1 MFSSQVT
8 EGIAS
13 SKVMAK
19 KQRVIPRLKP
29 VPYTLAD
36 LSTTLRQPQ
45 LVPATVIN
53 NGRSQIQLYSTPDLP
68 NNKRGFKYVPCR
80 PNPYLDSVL
89 YSTTDLPPYGVR
101 WSYFDRSPEM
111 FVDQNLTHVGTQ
123 ESDGWRSSR
132 ASVGIREGSWY
143 IEYRIVSGIGEVENG
158 DNLER
163 QTSELS
169 RSVTPMHNNMNLAS
183 HVRLG
188 IARREASLEA
198 PVGFDGY
205 GYGIRDINC
214 EKVHLSRRSEIKEGD
229 NVCSGDDLK
238 IGDVIGL
245 LVELPDMETQTRI
258 ARSMIVEKT
267 LSDPHLEKETGEGKS
282 NSKSLQYSF
291 VEKGIEREMIPIKY
305 KSGLFFEEY
314 EYTSS
319 KNMEHLLN
327 PVTVFGERAIPD
339 KEKFQPAKLPNSSI
353 TLFVNGERRGVPF
366 ENLFAFLPPASE
378 QRMARSASKP
388 SSKKNREEESFIVD
402 RDDGELGYYPMVSCF
417 RGGVVE
423 INASGGVWQEPEELK
438 EKLAKG
444 AVRPYVDRVKHKV
457 IEEYVYDLVD
467 NAVSKFLDRKE
478 YALQ

>member
-1 MFSSQVT
+1 
-8 EGIAS
+8 
-13 SKVMAK
+13 MAK

-36 LSTTLRQPQ
+36 LSTSLRQPL

-53 NGRSQIQLYSTPDLP
+53 NGHRDIQLYSTPDLP

-89 YSTTDLPPYGVR
+89 YSTTDLPPYSAR

-111 FVDQNLTHVGTQ
+111 FVDPGMTLVGSQ

-143 IEYRIVSGIGEVENG
+143 IEYRIVSGICDLESG
-158 DNLER
+158 DSTER
-163 QTSELS
+163 QGSELS
-169 RSVTPMHNNMNLAS
+169 RSVTPMHSNMNLSS
-183 HVRLG
+183 HVRVG

-205 GYGIRDINC
+205 GYGIRDIGC
-214 EKVHLSRRSEIKEGD
+214 EKVHLSRRNEIKDGEH
-229 NVCSGDDLK
+229 VCSSDLK
-238 IGDVIGL
+238 VGDVIGI
-245 LVELPDMETQTRI
+245 LVELPNIETQKKI
-258 ARSMIVEKT
+258 AREMIIEKT
-267 LSDPHLEKETGEGKS
+267 LSDPQFDGTVTNTSDSKQLQ
-282 NSKSLQYSF
+282 NSF
-291 VEKGIEREMIPIKY
+291 IEKGVEREMIPIKY
-305 KSGLFFEEY
+305 KGELFFEEY

-319 KNMEHLLN
+319 KTMEHLLN

-353 TLFVNGERRGVPF
+353 TLYVNGERRGTPF

-378 QRMARSASKP
+378 QRMARNTSKG
-388 SSKKNREEESFIVD
+388 SSKKSREESFIVD

-417 RGGVVE
+417 RGGAVE
-423 INASGGVWQEPEELK
+423 INASGEVWQTPEDLK
-438 EKLAKG
+438 EKFERGSTKPYGDRAK
-444 AVRPYVDRVKHKV
+444 YKI

-467 NAVSKFLDRKE
+467 NAVNTYLDKKE
-478 YALQ
+478 TALQ

>member
-1 MFSSQVT
+1 
-8 EGIAS
+8 
-13 SKVMAK
+13 MAK

-36 LSTTLRQPQ
+36 LSTSLRQPQ

-111 FVDQNLTHVGTQ
+111 FVDQNMTFVGTQ
-123 ESDGWRSSR
+123 ESDGWRSTR

-143 IEYRIVSGIGEVENG
+143 IEYRIISGIGEMENG
-158 DNLER
+158 DNFER

-169 RSVTPMHNNMNLAS
+169 RSVTPMHSNISIAS

-205 GYGIRDINC
+205 GYGIRDISC
-214 EKVHLSRRSEIKEGD
+214 EKVHLSRRSEIKEGN
-229 NVCSGDDLK
+229 NVYCNDDLK
-238 IGDVIGL
+238 IGDVVGL
-245 LVELPDMETQTRI
+245 LVELPDMKTQTKI
-258 ARSMIVEKT
+258 ASSMIDRKT
-267 LSDPHLEKETGEGKS
+267 LADPHLETDPGDGIGHS
-282 NSKSLQYSF
+282 STNQHSF
-291 VEKGIEREMIPIKY
+291 IEKGIEREMIPIKY
-305 KSGLFFEEY
+305 KSELFFEEY

-319 KNMEHLLN
+319 KSMEHLLN

-353 TLFVNGERRGVPF
+353 TLFVNGKRKGVPF

-402 RDDGELGYYPMVSCF
+402 RDDGELGYYPMVSSF

-423 INASGGVWQEPEELK
+423 INASGEVWQKPEELK

-444 AVRPYVDRVKHKV
+444 AVRPYGDRVKYKV
-457 IEEYVYDLVD
+457 VEEYVYDLVD
-467 NAVSKFLDRKE
+467 NAVNKYLDRKE